1 MLIRTIL
8 LTIACLLSNMTFAS
22 PLEVG
27 QKPSTLK
34 LDGDLGGKVTGESWS
49 SEEIEKYGKVI
60 SLFYID
66 PEEKKLNEPL
76 EAAYEAE
83 HFQREKHQSI
93 AIINMAAAWYPNS
106 MIDSQLRK
114 KQEKFPRTVYV
125 KDVKKTLVGEW
136 GLKDDSVNVAIFA
149 KDGKLLYLK
158 KGAMNPDEISELMKL
173 IRANL

>member
-1 MLIRTIL
+1 MLVRMIL
-8 LTIACLLSNMTFAS
+8 LTIACLLSSISFAS
-22 PLEVG
+22 PLVIG
-27 QKPSTLK
+27 QKPSGLK
-34 LDGDLGGKVTGESWS
+34 LNGELGGKVTGEGWS

-66 PEEKKLNEPL
+66 PEEKKHNEPL

-83 HFQREKHQSI
+83 HFPPEKHQCI

-136 GLKDDSVNVAIFA
+136 GLQDDSVNVAIFA
-149 KDGKLLYLK
+149 KNGTLLYVK
-158 KGAMNPDEISELMKL
+158 KGPMNPNEIRELMNL